1 MKDAERNPKTSTLPL
16 TVLEKKSTVRA
27 PQGEPPQA
35 AYLMS
40 LFGWLTQPGLRAR
53 VRALEKR
60 LEEVDY
66 EWADWYQKF
75 RTLHARLAKQ
85 VKRADAARE
94 ESDDG
99 GADGPG

>member
-1 MKDAERNPKTSTLPL
+1 
-16 TVLEKKSTVRA
+16 
-27 PQGEPPQA
+27 
-35 AYLMS
+35 MS

-94 ESDDG
+94 EPDDG
-99 GADGPG
+99 GADGPGGEMPSGAGPAREPAPGTAIYRRLRGF